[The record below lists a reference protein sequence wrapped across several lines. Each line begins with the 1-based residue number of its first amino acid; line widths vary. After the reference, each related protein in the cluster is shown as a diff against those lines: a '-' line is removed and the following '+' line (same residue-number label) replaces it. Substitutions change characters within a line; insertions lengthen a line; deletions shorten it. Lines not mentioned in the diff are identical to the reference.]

1 MNDGDLRIGEVARR
15 TGLTP
20 EVLRVWERR
29 YGVLRPGRT
38 AGGFRLYSE
47 DDVTRIRRMRALLD
61 RGLGTAEA
69 ARVVASTGVEAPQS
83 AADLGAARDELLAA
97 FVSFD
102 EPTADALL
110 DRLLDERTVES
121 VMRDVML
128 PVLAALGDGW
138 EGGTISVAQEHFGAN
153 LLRGRLAS
161 YGRGWY
167 RGVGPRALLACPPG
181 ERHDLGL
188 IAFGVALNRLG
199 WRIAFLGADTPFET
213 LASAAKAV
221 DPAAIVIART
231 WQGETLDVRALRQLA
246 KRFPVVVG
254 GAGADATTSAR
265 AGVRRLD
272 GDPVEA
278 AEQVAHSA

>member
-1 MNDGDLRIGEVARR
+1 
-15 TGLTP
+15 
-20 EVLRVWERR
+20 
-29 YGVLRPGRT
+29 
-38 AGGFRLYSE
+38 
-47 DDVTRIRRMRALLD
+47 MRELLD
-61 RGLGTAEA
+61 NGVGTAEA
-69 ARVVASTGVEAPQS
+69 ARVVAATASEAPQT
-83 AADLGAARDELLAA
+83 ADLEAIRGGLLAA
-97 FVSFD
+97 IVAFD
-102 EPTADALL
+102 EPGADALL

-254 GAGADATTSAR
+254 GAGADATTAAR
-265 AGVRRLD
+265 AGVRRVD